1 MRRLPEYED
10 LTTMLPTE
18 AYHKGYILTW
28 WRPWP
33 AQVDPV
39 ILEHWGAEVYR
50 WDYIPSMAEVWEKIK
65 ELEAG
70 YVGAYDN
77 N

>member
-10 LTTMLPTE
+10 LTRMLPTE

-33 AQVDPV
+33 AH
-39 ILEHWGAEVYR
+39 ILEHRGTEVYR
-50 WDYIPSMAEVWEKIK
+50 WDYVPSMTEVWEKIK
-65 ELEAG
+65 ELEG
-70 YVGAYDN
+70 D
-77 N
+77 